1 MSLQILK
8 EEQEWVILM
17 KCVRCLAASPYTQ
30 ADPEPE
36 KKEMH
41 RENKEIGERE
51 PRSLSAQNPE
61 RITELSTYFNY
72 CVMPCTFST
81 LLKTRTREKRTAGA
95 LVMWLQWAEAS
106 EWALTDANKFSVIFR
121 HRNSS
126 RGWLHLFLGFVAKLP
141 NAWLT

>member
-30 ADPEPE
+30 PHPELE
-36 KKEMH
+36 KEEMH
-41 RENKEIGERE
+41 RENKEMGEGE
-51 PRSLSAQNPE
+51 PRSLFAENPE

-72 CVMPCTFST
+72 RVMPCTFST
-81 LLKTRTREKRTAGA
+81 LLKTRTREKSRDHGGPN
-95 LVMWLQWAEAS
+95 AS
-106 EWALTDANKFSVIFR
+106 EWALTDADEFSAIFR

-126 RGWLHLFLGFVAKLP
+126 RGWLRLFLGFVAHLP